1 MCRYNPYL
9 LAWIH
14 SGDMAT
20 FLGIIQA
27 LVSEKLVYGASQLPK
42 RRKVQYPSL
51 RLGEM

>member
-20 FLGIIQA
+20 FLRIIQA
-27 LVSEKLVYGASQLPK
+27 LVSEKLVYGVSQLPK